1 MITDMNKVK
10 NAEELAAGVGT
21 VIPAESQEILS
32 GNHSETLQEKR
43 TPEQIGAEIRMYVN
57 TGRWITTLC
66 AIEIGRRL
74 VEAKELL
81 PHGEW
86 LPWLKRETEFSE
98 RSAQDYMRVF
108 KDYSA
113 SQLGMFGPETN
124 TQTFADLPFSKALAL
139 LSVPESEREEFAKEV
154 DAEHISVQNLK
165 KAIKERE
172 AQVEELKKD
181 IEGER
186 NRGDDAIRAKEQAE
200 DLLKT
205 QDQMLVEARAQ
216 IEELAKLNKELE
228 NRPHEVAV
236 ETIRDEEAI
245 AAAAKE
251 AREKAEAAAEKQS
264 KDYEKQIDDIMKQ
277 LKNAEKE
284 RDKLKKQAETAGG
297 AADQKIAEAE
307 AEAARIRAELEEAQ
321 KKLKASSADVAK
333 FGVWFTQVQN
343 DFNRMM
349 EALREV
355 RERDPETG
363 EKLKTG
369 AVTLLKN
376 LLERMAPEAES

>member
-1 MITDMNKVK
+1 MN
-10 NAEELAAGVGT
+10 ELT
-21 VIPAESQEILS
+21 
-32 GNHSETLQEKR
+32 EKR
-43 TPEQIGAEIRMYVN
+43 TPELIGAEIRMYVD
-57 TGRWITTLC
+57 TGRRLSLLC
-66 AIEIGRRL
+66 GIEIGRRL
-74 VEAKELL
+74 VEAKEMLN
-81 PHGEW
+81 HGEW
-86 LPWLKRETEFSE
+86 LPWLERETEFSD
-98 RSAQDYMRVF
+98 RSAARYMKLF
-108 KDYSA
+108 DEYGA
-113 SQLGMFGPETN
+113 SQQGLFGPETN
-124 TQTFADLPFSKALAL
+124 SPALSNLPISKALAL
-139 LSVPESEREEFAKEV
+139 LSVPESDRIEFAEQV
-154 DAEHISVQNLK
+154 DAEHISVRELEEK
-165 KAIKERE
+165 IRERE
-172 AQVEELKKD
+172 AQVEALKKN

-186 NRGDDAIRAKEQAE
+186 NRGDEAIRAKTEAE

-236 ETIRDEEAI
+236 ETVRDEEAI
-245 AAAAKE
+245 AAAVAE
-251 AREKAEAAAEKQS
+251 AREKAEAEAVKQANKLIREHDKTLKELREKL
-264 KDYEKQIDDIMKQ
+264 ET
-277 LKNAEKE
+277 LKKE
-284 RDKLKKQAETAGG
+284 RDTLMEEAKNGSS
-297 AADQKIAEAE
+297 AADQKIAAAE
-307 AEAARIRAELEEAQ
+307 AEAARIRTELEEAQ

-376 LLERMAPEAES
+376 LLERMAPEEAE

>member
-1 MITDMNKVK
+1 MS
-10 NAEELAAGVGT
+10 E
-21 VIPAESQEILS
+21 
-32 GNHSETLQEKR
+32 NHSEMLQEAR
-43 TPEQIGAEIRMYVN
+43 TLDIVAAEIRSYTWSMLTN
-57 TGRWITTLC
+57 I
-66 AIEIGRRL
+66 IEIGRRL
-74 VEAKELL
+74 VEAKEML
-81 PHGEW
+81 PHGEFMSW
-86 LPWLKRETEFSE
+86 CTENFGYSKSQTNNFMRLYEAYGSE
-98 RSAQDYMRVF
+98 QKS
-108 KDYSA
+108 
-113 SQLGMFGPETN
+113 MFGAELN
-124 TQTFADLPFSKALAL
+124 RQTFGTLNYSKALAL
-139 LSVPESEREEFAKEV
+139 LALPS
-154 DAEHISVQNLK
+154 AE
-165 KAIKERE
+165 ERE
-172 AQVEELKKD
+172 AFIEENNVDEMTTRELQQ
-181 IEGER
+181 
-186 NRGDDAIRAKEQAE
+186 AIREKQEAERKLGDEKKQREQAE

-236 ETIRDEEAI
+236 ETVRDEEAI

-251 AREKAEAAAEKQS
+251 AREKAEAKAEKQS
-264 KDYEKQIDDIMKQ
+264 KDYEKQINDILQQ
-277 LKNAEKE
+277 LKKAEKE
-284 RDKLKKQAETAGG
+284 RDKLKKQAETAGSDTD
-297 AADQKIAEAE
+297 AKIAAAE

-343 DFNRMM
+343 DFIRMM